1 MLESLR
7 NQNPQRPIMNK
18 SETREIEKLNAI
30 MRMPHAQRPV
40 DIDCLARAYSALAR
54 AARTT
59 KSRNEI
65 ITAAAC
71 VPAVVQHPEFIV

>member
-1 MLESLR
+1 
-7 NQNPQRPIMNK
+7 MNK
-18 SETREIEKLNAI
+18 SEARELQKLNAI
-30 MRMPHAQRPV
+30 LKLAPAQRPV
-40 DIDCLARAYSALAR
+40 GIDCLARSFSALVR

-71 VPAVVQHPEFIV
+71 VPAVVQHPEFII